1 MVLRH
6 HGYRSDFE
14 LSIAVAFN
22 RNNIKFKYES
32 ERIDYVRYSTY
43 SPDFTIEGKDFFI
56 EAKGLFTTTDRGKHL
71 LIKKQHPELDIR
83 FLFMRAN
90 NKLYKGSKTTYS
102 GWCERYGF
110 KWCQWFL
117 PQEWLDE

>member
-43 SPDFTIEGKDFFI
+43 SPDFTIEGKDFLI

-83 FLFMRAN
+83 FLFMKAN

-110 KWCQWFL
+110 KWCQGFL
-117 PQEWLDE
+117 PREWLDE

>member
-71 LIKKQHPELDIR
+71 LTKKQHPELDIR

-110 KWCQWFL
+110 KWCQGFL
-117 PQEWLDE
+117 PREWLDE

>member
-43 SPDFTIEGKDFFI
+43 SPDFTIEGKDFLI

-83 FLFMRAN
+83 FLFMKAN

-110 KWCQWFL
+110 KWCQGFL

>member
-14 LSIAVAFN
+14 LSIAVALN
-22 RNNIKFKYES
+22 RNNVKFEYES
-32 ERIDYVRYSTY
+32 EKIDYVRHSTY
-43 SPDFTIEGKDFFI
+43 NPDFTIVGKNFFV
-56 EAKGLFTTTDRGKHL
+56 EAKGLFTTADRGKYL

-83 FLFMRAN
+83 FLFMKAD

-110 KWCQWFL
+110 KWCQGFL

>member
-1 MVLRH
+1 MSLRH

-43 SPDFTIEGKDFFI
+43 SPDFTIEGKDFLI

-110 KWCQWFL
+110 KWCQGFL
-117 PQEWLDE
+117 PREWLDE

>member
-14 LSIAVAFN
+14 LSIAATLAKK
-22 RNNIKFKYES
+22 NIKFTYES
-32 ERIDYVRYSTY
+32 EKIDYVRHSTY
-43 SPDFTIEGKDFFI
+43 IPDFAINNFFI
-56 EAKGLFTTTDRGKHL
+56 EAKGRLTTADRGKHL

-83 FLFMRAN
+83 FLFMRAE

-110 KWCQWFL
+110 MWCQGFI
-117 PQEWLDE
+117 PQEWFNE

>member
-43 SPDFTIEGKDFFI
+43 SPDFTIEGK
-56 EAKGLFTTTDRGKHL
+56 E
-71 LIKKQHPELDIR
+71 IKKLRVVEYPR
-83 FLFMRAN
+83 
-90 NKLYKGSKTTYS
+90 SKS
-102 GWCERYGF
+102 
-110 KWCQWFL
+110 
-117 PQEWLDE
+117 

>member
-43 SPDFTIEGKDFFI
+43 SPDFTIEGKDFLI

-83 FLFMRAN
+83 FLFMKAN

-102 GWCERYGF
+102 G
-110 KWCQWFL
+110 
-117 PQEWLDE
+117 

>member
-14 LSIAVAFN
+14 LSIALGLRK
-22 RNNIKFKYES
+22 RNIDFEYETHK
-32 ERIDYVRYSTY
+32 IDYVRHATY
-43 SPDFTIEGKDFFI
+43 IPDFCVNDFFI
-56 EAKGLFTTTDRGKHL
+56 EAKGLFNAADRGKHL

-83 FLFMRAN
+83 FLFMKAT
-90 NKLYKGSKTTYS
+90 NKLYKGSKTTYA

-110 KWCQWFL
+110 KWCQGFI

>member
-110 KWCQWFL
+110 KWCQGFL

>member
-32 ERIDYVRYSTY
+32 ERIDYVRYSTS
-43 SPDFTIEGKDFFI
+43 SPDFTIEGKDFLI

-110 KWCQWFL
+110 KWCQGFL
-117 PQEWLDE
+117 PREWLDE

>member
-1 MVLRH
+1 MLRS

-14 LSIAVAFN
+14 LGIAAALN
-22 RNNIKFKYES
+22 RKNLEFKYES
-32 ERIDYVRYSTY
+32 EKIDYVRYATY
-43 SPDFTIEGKDFFI
+43 IPDFTIKNFLI
-56 EAKGLFTTTDRGKHL
+56 EAKGRLTTADRGKHL

-83 FLFMRAN
+83 FLFMNAN

-102 GWCERYGF
+102 GWCERHGF
-110 KWCQWFL
+110 KWCQGFL

>member
-43 SPDFTIEGKDFFI
+43 SPDFTIEGKDFLI

-110 KWCQWFL
+110 KWCQGFL

>member
-43 SPDFTIEGKDFFI
+43 SPDFTIEGKDFLI

-110 KWCQWFL
+110 KWCQGFL
-117 PQEWLDE
+117 PREWLDE

>member
-43 SPDFTIEGKDFFI
+43 SPDFTIEGNDFLI

-83 FLFMRAN
+83 FLFMKAN

-110 KWCQWFL
+110 KWCQGFL
-117 PQEWLDE
+117 PREWLDE